1 MSNFLAMKQVFLAEI
16 GILINVILILMMLT
30 LMKMILKPLFMSN
43 LDKNYDN
50 RYKRCNGYKQC
61 KSCTKDIS
69 KGLLP
74 VVWNPTR

>member
-1 MSNFLAMKQVFLAEI
+1 
-16 GILINVILILMMLT
+16 MLT

-74 VVWNPTR
+74 VVWNPTRWGDWCMPKDKKKEMKPILIDEK

>member
-1 MSNFLAMKQVFLAEI
+1 
-16 GILINVILILMMLT
+16 
-30 LMKMILKPLFMSN
+30 MILKPLFMSN

-74 VVWNPTR
+74 VVWNPTRWGVYACQKIRKKKWNPFYLMKSNKVI